1 VKLPRALLRTAILSL
16 AATGFIGL
24 TEIYSSSGQPSLPS
38 PEWQAEHRRRPSVPN
53 VSYVSEF
60 LGEGMLLFIFAAVG
74 RVGLRLRLSSPP
86 RNKGRPIMLDLH
98 ADASPKR
105 S

>member
-1 VKLPRALLRTAILSL
+1 VKLPRVLLRTAILSL

-24 TEIYSSSGQPSLPS
+24 TEIYNSSGQPSLPS
-38 PEWQAEHRRRPSVPN
+38 PEWQAEHRHRASAPN
-53 VSYVSEF
+53 VSRFPEF
-60 LGEGMLLFIFAAVG
+60 LGEGMLLLIFAAVG

-86 RNKGRPIMLDLH
+86 RNEGRPIMLDLH
-98 ADASPKR
+98 GDPSPKR